1 VWPLWVVG
9 LGCGEKQAT
18 PPEGSGLA
26 GTVLTVEGEVAAARP
41 AAAARRLSPDAEVF
55 ADDSVTAAAGAAVE
69 IALRHN
75 RAQPGIHVWIAATA
89 AGRDGQFLDEPGEDL
104 APLGVSGAL
113 LVFDRVPL
121 GMA

>member
-1 VWPLWVVG
+1 LVVG

-75 RAQPGIHVWIAATA
+75 GVVWRLEGGGEGLTRRLVDSAA
-89 AGRDGQFLDEPGEDL
+89 
-104 APLGVSGAL
+104 
-113 LVFDRVPL
+113 
-121 GMA
+121 